1 MKCLKYF
8 LDTNVLLEN
17 LDEFKDKE
25 FAISSV
31 TLNELEEIKT
41 NKYKT
46 EEVKYAAREAT
57 RWLADHYGQY
67 EVIHYCDSVRDK
79 IWSYNLDDTN
89 DAQIVGCAWLY
100 SVIVNSEDVCFV
112 THDLSCRNIAHNI
125 FGLNV
130 KWFEKEDSRIEYT
143 GFIEIVMNEEEM
155 AYFYEH
161 QNENIYGL
169 LVNQYLIVKD
179 INGEI
184 VDTYR
189 WIGDRYDQLY
199 KKQIKSQYFDKLKP
213 KDIYQSCLID
223 SIMNNTITA
232 ISAPPGAGKSLISLM
247 CAMHLIESGK
257 YDRLVIL
264 HNPLK
269 ARGSA
274 DMGYYTGSAIEKSLQ
289 NSIGQMLITKFGDRF
304 GVDLLIQQGK
314 LKIVS
319 MADCRGME
327 IRDDEILYITETQNT
342 TIDLIKLALSR
353 VSSGAKVI
361 IEGDYQTQVDAHIF
375 EGKNNGLR
383 RVIEVFRGHEEF
395 GYIELQNIWRS
406 KLAELAELL

>member
-1 MKCLKYF
+1 MKLLKYF

-100 SVIVNSEDVCFV
+100 SVIANSEDVCFV

-143 GFIEIVMNEEEM
+143 GFMEIAMNEEEM

-161 QNENIYGL
+161 QSENIYGL

-189 WIGDRYDQLY
+189 WIGDGYDQLY

-269 ARGSA
+269 TRGSA

-327 IRDDEILYITETQNT
+327 IRDNEILYITETQNT

-383 RVIEVFRGHEEF
+383 RVIEVFRGHKEF